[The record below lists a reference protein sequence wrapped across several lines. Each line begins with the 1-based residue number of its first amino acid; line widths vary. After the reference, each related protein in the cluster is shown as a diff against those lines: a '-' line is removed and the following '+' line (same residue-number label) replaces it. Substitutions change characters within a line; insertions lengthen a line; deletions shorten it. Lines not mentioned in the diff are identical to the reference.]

1 MPIYSSGFHEGLNTM
16 ELEQLKFM
24 KAHMARRGNWKEV
37 ERINKMIAFNA
48 ARNARTAK
56 ARARRK

>member
-1 MPIYSSGFHEGLNTM
+1 M

-37 ERINKMIAFNA
+37 ERINKMMAFNA

-56 ARARRK
+56 ARLRRK